1 MQNVGMDQ
9 QSGHRKVF
17 REEIRNAI
25 REAIFKG
32 ELRPGDRIIET
43 YWAKEMGVSQGP
55 VREAIRDLEAL
66 GLVETVP
73 FKGSRVRSLT
83 EKDIQD
89 NYSVRICLE
98 SKSIRDAI
106 NLLTDEQM
114 NDLAVQL
121 KDILKQMDACAG
133 RGDLREFTDCDTAF
147 HRAIINATGNEVL
160 LKLWEQCNMRNWFVV
175 SALTDADSLKQLQS
189 SHQVLFSE
197 ICARDEIAATATI
210 ERHLTNL
217 MEGFMKDSDT

>member
-1 MQNVGMDQ
+1 MQERVAEQ
-9 QSGHRKVF
+9 QTGHRKVF
-17 REEIRNAI
+17 REEIRNTI

-55 VREAIRDLEAL
+55 VREAIRDLEAM

-98 SKSIRDAI
+98 SKSVRDVI
-106 NLLTDEQM
+106 NILSDAEMKVLAKQLQEILT
-114 NDLAVQL
+114 
-121 KDILKQMDACAG
+121 QMDKCAK
-133 RGDLREFTDCDTAF
+133 RGDLRAFTDCDTEF
-147 HRAIINATGNEVL
+147 HRALIHATGNEVL
-160 LKLWEQCNMRNWFVV
+160 LRLWEQCNMRNWFVV

-189 SHQVLFSE
+189 GHQRIFAA
-197 ICARDEIAATATI
+197 ICARDEEEATTTLDH
-210 ERHLTNL
+210 HLTSL
-217 MEGFMKDSDT
+217 MEGFMKEV

>member
-1 MQNVGMDQ
+1 MQNYVAEQ
-9 QSGHRKVF
+9 PLSHRKVF
-17 REEIRNAI
+17 REEIRNTI

-98 SKSIRDAI
+98 SKSIRDVI
-106 NLLTDEQM
+106 TTLTDEQM
-114 NDLAVQL
+114 QVLTEQL
-121 KDILKQMDACAG
+121 REILEQMDDCAVH
-133 RGDLREFTDCDTAF
+133 GDLRAFTDCDTAF
-147 HRAIINATGNEVL
+147 HRAIIDATGNEVL
-160 LKLWEQCNMRNWFVV
+160 LRLWEQCNMRNWVAV
-175 SALTDADSLKQLQS
+175 SALTDAESLKQLQS
-189 SHQVLFSE
+189 GHQRLFAA
-197 ICARDEIAATATI
+197 ICDKNEEEATTTI
-210 ERHLTNL
+210 EHHLTSL
-217 MEGFMKDSDT
+217 MEGFMRGLEA

>member
-1 MQNVGMDQ
+1 MQNLGMDQ

-17 REEIRNAI
+17 REEIRNTI
-25 REAIFKG
+25 REAIFTG

-106 NLLTDEQM
+106 NVLTDEQL
-114 NDLAVQL
+114 NNLTEQL
-121 KDILKQMDACAG
+121 KSILAQMDECAS

-147 HRAIINATGNEVL
+147 HRAIIQATGNEVL

-189 SHQVLFSE
+189 SHQILFSE
-197 ICARDEIAATATI
+197 ICTRDEAAATATI
-210 ERHLTNL
+210 ERHLTSL
-217 MEGFMKDSDT
+217 MDGFMKDSDT